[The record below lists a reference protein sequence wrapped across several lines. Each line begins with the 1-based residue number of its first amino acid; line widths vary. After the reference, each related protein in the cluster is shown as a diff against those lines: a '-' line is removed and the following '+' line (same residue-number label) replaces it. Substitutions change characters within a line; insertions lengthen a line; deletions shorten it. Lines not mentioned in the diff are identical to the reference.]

1 MGSHLGISS
10 HAGVYEESQKV
21 AFSTRP
27 AQKVNVSSA
36 LLHTLAAASLCH
48 RNQNVAPDLH
58 LLPLHRHRRR
68 SRRSP
73 PLEAVDSQGKCAT
86 AQRIFTF
93 PL

>member
-48 RNQNVAPDLH
+48 RNQNVAPDLR
-58 LLPLHRHRRR
+58 LLPPRRHHCRR

-73 PLEAVDSQGKCAT
+73 PLEAVDSQGKFVT
-86 AQRIFTF
+86 AQSDF